1 MPNYEIYQKAARG
14 TQGDIID
21 DFTSFEA
28 VLRNKSIGKW
38 TLKSSGRALCPLDER
53 SGIVVY
59 RDGAMIFSGMVGQI
73 EEEKDVATG
82 VVSWAASGE
91 EDSTLLR
98 RRVIVPDPVGL
109 DFAAHEHDVF
119 AGPADDCV
127 LTFAARHIAQK
138 ARSERRIAN
147 LFTAEKAGVF
157 PETRRKERFSELYK
171 TVSEVGDAFGFVVM
185 VDWDNSVGSSVIR
198 VTTPTDKSETV
209 IFSPEFG
216 NLSRW
221 KRKRI
226 APKANAVWC
235 GGQGV
240 GTSRMFVYVEDAAS
254 ILKWG
259 RIEAFKDRRD
269 VSDEQDPSDPRSP
282 EEVLTDEAMRFL
294 EESKETDG
302 FEVEIIPIETMQYRR
317 DWNLGD
323 IVSVAIE
330 GIRYVAPIEEVKIK
344 YSNLV
349 ETITP
354 TIGQIDRG
362 VFEKT
367 KVIID
372 NLSDRVTVLERKE

>member
-1 MPNYEIYQKAARG
+1 
-14 TQGDIID
+14 
-21 DFTSFEA
+21 
-28 VLRNKSIGKW
+28 
-38 TLKSSGRALCPLDER
+38 
-53 SGIVVY
+53 
-59 RDGAMIFSGMVGQI
+59 
-73 EEEKDVATG
+73 
-82 VVSWAASGE
+82 
-91 EDSTLLR
+91 
-98 RRVIVPDPVGL
+98 
-109 DFAAHEHDVF
+109 
-119 AGPADDCV
+119 
-127 LTFAARHIAQK
+127 
-138 ARSERRIAN
+138 
-147 LFTAEKAGVF
+147 
-157 PETRRKERFSELYK
+157 
-171 TVSEVGDAFGFVVM
+171 
-185 VDWDNSVGSSVIR
+185 
-198 VTTPTDKSETV
+198 
-209 IFSPEFG
+209 
-216 NLSRW
+216 
-221 KRKRI
+221 
-226 APKANAVWC
+226 
-235 GGQGV
+235 
-240 GTSRMFVYVEDAAS
+240 MFVYVEDAAS